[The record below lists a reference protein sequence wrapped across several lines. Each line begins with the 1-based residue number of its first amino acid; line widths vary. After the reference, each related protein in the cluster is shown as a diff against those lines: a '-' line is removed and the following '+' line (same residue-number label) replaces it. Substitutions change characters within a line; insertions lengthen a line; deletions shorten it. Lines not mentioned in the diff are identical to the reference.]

1 MYKRLKAH
9 ASIYLSA
16 EELGVSDYEDED
28 GEVYPGGEGMLMGDM
43 GPQVYGLD
51 EDEDEEDAP
60 RRMMCRI
67 CPEKLLNS
75 EQDVEKHLNSLGHL
89 KSMKSYFKIVP
100 EGDEKEAVE
109 KEIKELEEKLSEK
122 WKNSKGAAASGTKK
136 KKTKKKKMKSELQDE
151 TKGETSRKKK
161 QRREKKKKGPAN
173 DDGENTQNA
182 TKKKRKRKGKNTR
195 MRERKER
202 EEANKRQKT
211 NSNDV
216 AGEETISS
224 VGKKDQAKV
233 KRTKRA
239 KGMKKQG
246 KVGSNKKKGK

>member
-75 EQDVEKHLNSLGHL
+75 EQDVEKHLNSLVML
-89 KSMKSYFKIVP
+89 PRRFILNDNY
-100 EGDEKEAVE
+100 
-109 KEIKELEEKLSEK
+109 
-122 WKNSKGAAASGTKK
+122 
-136 KKTKKKKMKSELQDE
+136 KMVFATLFFS
-151 TKGETSRKKK
+151 SN
-161 QRREKKKKGPAN
+161 RRA
-173 DDGENTQNA
+173 
-182 TKKKRKRKGKNTR
+182 
-195 MRERKER
+195 
-202 EEANKRQKT
+202 
-211 NSNDV
+211 
-216 AGEETISS
+216 ISS
-224 VGKKDQAKV
+224 L
-233 KRTKRA
+233 
-239 KGMKKQG
+239 
-246 KVGSNKKKGK
+246 